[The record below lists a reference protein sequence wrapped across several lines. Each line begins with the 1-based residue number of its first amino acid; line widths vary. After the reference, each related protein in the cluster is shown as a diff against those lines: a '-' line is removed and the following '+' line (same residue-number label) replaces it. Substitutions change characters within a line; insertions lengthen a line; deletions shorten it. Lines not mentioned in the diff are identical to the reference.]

1 MSYFL
6 CILIYYTNLEYMSYY
21 KVAINELE
29 FQVFVGIL
37 NKKLHYILSDSEGQQ
52 CVSIVATNESPSKYY
67 LSKVAYK
74 PACAIGCTLEKGA
87 STVLMIKALL
97 LFIVGRDNRVE
108 EIHFYDTS
116 KFDCVLAGDDF
127 TIEVPL
133 HTHNFILFGKTWYQ
147 RQFNAEFAD
156 NALSN
161 ELELADRM
169 LETKVRL
176 KSDPASKLLYSIDND
191 EPLSSNWEYR
201 NVLKE
206 CHSIIKNA
214 NDITYRQLFYDI
226 FSTKGLIAEKFGASI
241 SCSLYYSFE
250 SKLINEFKIIDLD
263 GAEMVLKRHIIEG
276 YLEHIIV
283 SENTN
288 PKHTLSNTMFRY
300 TGGSA
305 REVPYYREYGK
316 GTRKK
321 KTVKQK
327 KPGWI
332 RMVTYHDDLLFNPKY
347 MRRTRRANPKRVR
360 LNTPKISFGLS
371 G

>member
-1 MSYFL
+1 
-6 CILIYYTNLEYMSYY
+6 MSYY

-67 LSKVAYK
+67 LSKVAYR
-74 PACAIGCTLEKGA
+74 PTCALGRTLEKGA
-87 STVLMIKALL
+87 STILMIKALL
-97 LFIVGRDNRVE
+97 LFIVGNDNRVE
-108 EIHFYDTS
+108 EIYFYDTS

-127 TIEVPL
+127 TIEIPL
-133 HTHNFILFGKTWYQ
+133 HTHNFILYGKTWYQ

-169 LETKVRL
+169 LETKVSL
-176 KSDPASKLLYSIDND
+176 NPGPASILLYSIDND
-191 EPLSSNWEYR
+191 EPLSSNGEYS

-206 CHSIIKNA
+206 CHSIIENA
-214 NDITYRQLFYDI
+214 NNITYRQLFYEI
-226 FSTKGLIAEKFGASI
+226 FSTKGHIAEKFGASI

-250 SKLINEFKIIDLD
+250 NKLISEFNLIDLD
-263 GAEMVLKRHIIEG
+263 GAEMVLKRRTIED
-276 YLEHIIV
+276 YSEHITV
-283 SENTN
+283 SENTS
-288 PKHTLSNTMFRY
+288 PKHALSNTIFRY
-300 TGGSA
+300 TGGSI
-305 REVPYYREYGK
+305 REAPHYREGGK

-321 KTVKQK
+321 KMVKQK

-360 LNTPKISFGLS
+360 LNPPKISFGLS